1 MGVHD
6 SEVGKFLQVCSP
18 VTTISCC
25 AAPCQFPV
33 FEFGAVMNKMV
44 SDSMHQV
51 RIKSFSSVVTATL
64 RFVDGAVVVVDCIEG
79 CTHGDCSLSST
90 CSTSDC

>member
-1 MGVHD
+1 MQPSYHD
-6 SEVGKFLQVCSP
+6 FLLSFVR
-18 VTTISCC
+18 
-25 AAPCQFPV
+25 PCQFSV

-44 SDSMHQV
+44 SDSMYQV
-51 RIKSFSSVVTATL
+51 RIKRFSSVVTATL

-90 CSTSDC
+90 CSTRDC